1 MSGPSASGG
10 SEKSPDRP
18 GGRALDRGA
27 VAKVASLARLA
38 LEDAELERMTRELS
52 GIVGFVSA
60 LAELDTSAVE
70 PLAHPLESTNVF
82 RDDVVGASTPRDLAL
97 ASAPKH
103 DGECFLVPSVL
114 GDE

>member
-10 SEKSPDRP
+10 CVNAADRD
-18 GGRALDRGA
+18 GGPALDRGA

-38 LEDAELERMTRELS
+38 LDDAELGRMTRELS

-82 RDDVVGASTPRDLAL
+82 RDDVVGTTTPRDLAL

-103 DGECFLVPSVL
+103 DGECFLVPAVL